1 MEIGIEGLLALSA
14 LALCAGVVDAIAGGG
29 GLLTVPALL
38 LAGFDPATAVATNK
52 LQGSFGTVSATV
64 AYARAGRIDW
74 RAAWPMAAAAG
85 LGGVLG
91 AAVVRL
97 LPSHLFA
104 AVVPVL
110 LIATATY
117 FWLGPR
123 IGDADARQRWAP
135 GLFAGTLAPLIGFYD
150 GVFGPGA
157 GSFYM
162 VGLVTLLG
170 FGLLRA
176 TAHTKVMNTSSNV
189 ASLLF
194 FAAAGLVVWPVGIA
208 MGACAMIGAQL
219 GSRLALRSGA
229 RIIRPLLIA
238 VCCLTAARLLLD
250 SANPLRRAVAQIL
263 GWA

>member
-1 MEIGIEGLLALSA
+1 MEFGIEVLLALA
-14 LALCAGVVDAIAGGG
+14 AVALCAGVIDAIAGGG
-29 GLLTVPALL
+29 GLLTVPAML
-38 LAGFDPATAVATNK
+38 LAGFDPATAIATNK

-64 AYARAGRIDW
+64 AFARAGRIEW
-74 RAAWPMAAAAG
+74 RSAWPMAAAAG
-85 LGGVLG
+85 IGAVIG

-97 LPSHLFA
+97 LPPDLFA

-110 LIATATY
+110 LVATAMY

-170 FGLLRA
+170 FGLVRA
-176 TAHTKVMNTSSNV
+176 TAHTKLMNASSNL
-189 ASLLF
+189 ASLIF
-194 FAAAGLVVWPVGIA
+194 FMAAGLVVWPVGIA

-219 GSRLALRSGA
+219 GSRLAMKNGA

-250 SANPLRRAVAQIL
+250 PANPLRRAIAQFVGIS
-263 GWA
+263 